1 MNKRFYRLAQEAPPA
16 DMGGGGEALP
26 PPDLGGGADMGMGMG
41 MPPMPGAPPA
51 APTSNSPFSTTTPIL
66 YPLDNIGAILSDAP
80 IGLLIKNNLTKTDSV
95 IANNI
100 WEMYGGD
107 KFGGVNSSF
116 EGKRKLGEEADQS
129 ELERTENR
137 RWERLPEGKT
147 IKDITSLDELVL
159 AVRNFSL
166 GITKQE
172 SASEKGGGGMGLA
185 SRKLDDMIKLAKNL
199 DAIGEYRLA
208 DKIFKI

>member
-1 MNKRFYRLAQEAPPA
+1 MNKRFYRFSQEAPPA

-26 PPDLGGGADMGMGMG
+26 PPDMGGMADMGMG

-51 APTSNSPFSTTTPIL
+51 VPTSNSPFSTTTPIL
-66 YPLDNIGAILSDAP
+66 YPLDNIGAVLSDAP

-107 KFGGVNSSF
+107 KFGGVNANF
-116 EGKRKLGEEADQS
+116 QGKRKLGEEVDES

-137 RWERLPEGKT
+137 RWERLPEGKR
-147 IKDITSLDELVL
+147 ISDITSLDELVL

-172 SASEKGGGGMGLA
+172 AASEKGGGGMGLA